1 MDNFYL
7 VYRIKILLY
16 SLFLN
21 AVKLKNN
28 KYIIHVHI
36 CIYVHIYYIYIHIY
50 IYIYTFICI
59 YLCISTSFD
68 NQGSEMKKKTTFF
81 YVSTYC
87 LLTKLSS
94 YSSCNWT
101 KLQYIV
107 AIELR
112 ALNVNAEQIHYQSK
126 YMSFILTQS
135 SGKQFSL
142 HDEK

>member
-50 IYIYTFICI
+50 VYIHLYVYIYV
-59 YLCISTSFD
+59 YLLHLIVK
-68 NQGSEMKKKTTFF
+68 EAKWKKKTTFF

-135 SGKQFSL
+135 SGK
-142 HDEK
+142 